1 MSIRFSGGDKFQR
14 GRGIGGIL
22 RLAKSLFKP
31 MIRTVGKAVISNTG
45 KAIGNAIKEQV
56 KESGTNLAVDA
67 LRGNNLR
74 DGINREVNAFKQHGA
89 KGIEHLQKGRKVK
102 RKFNYIDVTP
112 KKVNKQKKCQWNYG
126 EIL

>member
-1 MSIRFSGGDKFQR
+1 MSIRFSGGDRFQR

-31 MIRTVGKAVISNTG
+31 VMRTVGKAVKSNTG

-56 KESGTNLAVDA
+56 IESGTNLAVDA

-74 DGINREVNAFKQHGA
+74 DGINREVNAFKQRGA

-102 RKFNYIDVTP
+102 RQFNYIDVTP
-112 KKVNKQKKCQWNYG
+112 KKVNKKKNCQ
-126 EIL
+126 